1 MIVSA
6 DYDGIM
12 NRKRKLIHDGTKCV
26 VKGSNR
32 QKGGSSVTKD
42 EFAARMIAMT
52 DVLYRVAWS
61 QLPQAADREDAVQ
74 ETIRR
79 AWEKR
84 ERLRDERFM
93 QTWVIRILLNV
104 CDNMRR
110 KNARMVPTE
119 YIPAAQGDTQ
129 KDTPMLRVLFSLE
142 EKYRLPLQLRYIEGY
157 SVAETARILRLP
169 EGTVKSRLSRGRDKL
184 QALLKEEVF
193 GE

>member
-1 MIVSA
+1 M
-6 DYDGIM
+6 
-12 NRKRKLIHDGTKCV
+12 
-26 VKGSNR
+26 
-32 QKGGSSVTKD
+32 TKD
-42 EFAARMIAMT
+42 EFAARIIAMT

-110 KNARMVPTE
+110 KNARMVPAE

-129 KDTPMLRVLFSLE
+129 KDTPLLRVLFSLE

>member
-1 MIVSA
+1 M
-6 DYDGIM
+6 
-12 NRKRKLIHDGTKCV
+12 
-26 VKGSNR
+26 
-32 QKGGSSVTKD
+32 TKD
-42 EFAARMIAMT
+42 EFAARIIAMT

-110 KNARMVPTE
+110 KNARMVPAE

-129 KDTPMLRVLFSLE
+129 KDTPLLRVLFSLE

-157 SVAETARILRLP
+157 SVAEIAEMLKISESNVKARL
-169 EGTVKSRLSRGRDKL
+169 KRGRDKL
-184 QALLKEEVF
+184 KSILEK
-193 GE
+193 

>member
-1 MIVSA
+1 M
-6 DYDGIM
+6 
-12 NRKRKLIHDGTKCV
+12 
-26 VKGSNR
+26 
-32 QKGGSSVTKD
+32 TKD

-119 YIPAAQGDTQ
+119 YIPATQGDTQ
-129 KDTPMLRVLFSLE
+129 KDTPLLRVLFSLE